1 MRLTDRQR
9 AAIPYLLR
17 DGYTVTKIAD
27 LLGVTRPTVY
37 TWSNENRHLHDLPR
51 TGRPRKLSPE
61 QIRFII
67 DGTQDQRR
75 RSTRVM
81 RDRVFSKF
89 QKKVHQTT
97 VWRTLIRDGLQSF
110 HRMRRP
116 ALTELQKQKRLE
128 WCLANRGRNWHHCG
142 WVDETHFAFKK
153 SINVH
158 NDVVWSRSSDDVPVY
173 ETVKYPTFIK
183 CALFLSYKHCER
195 SFFYTGKLDSS
206 DFRDMVQEAHMHDRP
221 KKWVQGS
228 QPGQVFIMFDGDSA
242 HKGEFTKWAKK
253 NNLEALM
260 LPPQSPDLDPA
271 ENFISIVNQRID
283 MEKLNSKEDLIA
295 AIDAAILGVKGVT
308 LRHLA
313 MSMSRRVEAI
323 IKANGGNIKRY

>member
-1 MRLTDRQR
+1 MTLTERQR
-9 AAIPYLLR
+9 ASIPVLLHQ
-17 DGYTVTKIAD
+17 GHNKTQVAHM
-27 LLGVTRPTVY
+27 LGVTRATVY
-37 TWSNENRHLHDLPR
+37 RWIDENRALCDLPR
-51 TGRPRKLSPE
+51 SGRPRKLSPAE
-61 QIRFII
+61 VRWLITETK
-67 DGTQDQRR
+67 DLRR

-81 RDRVFSKF
+81 RDKVFSKF
-89 QKKVHQTT
+89 KKKVTHPT
-97 VWRTLIRDGLQSF
+97 VWHALIRDGLKSF

-116 ALTELQKQKRLE
+116 ALTELQTQKRLE

-206 DFRDMVQEAHMHDRP
+206 NFRDMVQEAHMHDRP

-253 NNLEALM
+253 NNLEALT